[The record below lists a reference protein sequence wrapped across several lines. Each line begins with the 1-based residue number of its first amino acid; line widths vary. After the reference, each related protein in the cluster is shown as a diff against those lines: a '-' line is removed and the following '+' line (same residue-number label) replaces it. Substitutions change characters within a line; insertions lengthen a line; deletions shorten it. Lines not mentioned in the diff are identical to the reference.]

1 MSSLTEKVVATL
13 SDEIRRGAL
22 RPGDRIPTEVA
33 MMKQLSVS
41 RSVVREAISRL
52 QAAKVVETRHGI
64 GTFVLAPG
72 SEKPVQLAAADLSS
86 MLDVMAIIEFRIDV
100 EAASAALAAARRT
113 EQNLKQIHAALERF
127 ESELERGSTDTLAHD
142 IEFHLQIARASG
154 NRYFFDVLSQ
164 LGRSVSPRTRLGSAE
179 IAELDHIETLRN
191 VLNEHQMIYRAIE
204 RQDADDARAAMRMH
218 LSNSRE
224 RLRRAHELSK
234 AETWPSALERGASN
248 RASGTQ
254 KQPRRQTKG
263 PAHAQLPPAPPPPAP
278 SKPNSRI
285 CRAHRAQASASRH
298 RRAPG
303 QVRS

>member
-13 SDEIRRGAL
+13 SDEIRRGVL

-52 QAAKVVETRHGI
+52 QAARVVETRHGI
-64 GTFVLAPG
+64 GTFVLAPAAEQ
-72 SEKPVQLAAADLSS
+72 SMQLPAADLSS

-113 EQNLKQIHAALERF
+113 EQSLKQMRAALLRF

-142 IEFHLQIARASG
+142 VEFHLQIARASG

-164 LGRSVSPRTRLGSAE
+164 LGSGVSPRTRLGSAE
-179 IAELDHIETLRN
+179 IAKLDQIETLRN
-191 VLNEHQMIYRAIE
+191 VLNEHQLIYRAIE
-204 RQDADDARAAMRMH
+204 RQDPDDARAAMRMH

-224 RLRRAHELSK
+224 RLRRAHESSE
-234 AETWPSALERGASN
+234 AESRER
-248 RASGTQ
+248 
-254 KQPRRQTKG
+254 
-263 PAHAQLPPAPPPPAP
+263 
-278 SKPNSRI
+278 
-285 CRAHRAQASASRH
+285 
-298 RRAPG
+298 
-303 QVRS
+303 

>member
-1 MSSLTEKVVATL
+1 MSSLTEKVVAIL

-64 GTFVLAPG
+64 GTFVLAPAA
-72 SEKPVQLAAADLSS
+72 EKSMQLPAADLSN

-113 EQNLKQIHAALERF
+113 EQNLKQIRSALERF
-127 ESELERGSTDTLAHD
+127 EAELERGSTDTLAHD

-164 LGRSVSPRTRLGSAE
+164 LGRAVSPRTRLGSAE
-179 IAELDHIETLRN
+179 IAELDHIEHLRN

-204 RQDADDARAAMRMH
+204 RQDPDDARAAMRMH

-234 AETWPSALERGASN
+234 
-248 RASGTQ
+248 
-254 KQPRRQTKG
+254 
-263 PAHAQLPPAPPPPAP
+263 
-278 SKPNSRI
+278 
-285 CRAHRAQASASRH
+285 
-298 RRAPG
+298 PG
-303 QVRS
+303 G

>member
-52 QAAKVVETRHGI
+52 QAANVVETRHGI
-64 GTFVLAPG
+64 GTFVLAP
-72 SEKPVQLAAADLSS
+72 AAAKPMQLPGTDLSS

-113 EQNLKQIHAALERF
+113 EQNLRQISSALERF
-127 ESELERGSTDTLAHD
+127 ASELERGGTDVTAHD
-142 IEFHLQIARASG
+142 VEFHLQIARASG

-164 LGRSVSPRTRLGSAE
+164 LGRAVSPRTRLGSAE
-179 IAELDHIETLRN
+179 IAELDHIELLRN
-191 VLNEHQMIYRAIE
+191 VLSEHQTIYRAIE
-204 RQDADDARAAMRMH
+204 RQDPDDARAAMRMH

-224 RLRRAHELSK
+224 RLRRAHDLSK
-234 AETWPSALERGASN
+234 ALG
-248 RASGTQ
+248 
-254 KQPRRQTKG
+254 
-263 PAHAQLPPAPPPPAP
+263 
-278 SKPNSRI
+278 
-285 CRAHRAQASASRH
+285 
-298 RRAPG
+298 
-303 QVRS
+303 

>member
-52 QAAKVVETRHGI
+52 QAERIVETRHGI
-64 GTFVLAPG
+64 GTFVLAPAA
-72 SEKPVQLAAADLSS
+72 EKPMQLPAADLTS

-100 EAASAALAAARRT
+100 EAAAAALAASRRT
-113 EQNLKQIHAALERF
+113 EQNLKQIRTALDRF

-179 IAELDHIETLRN
+179 IAELDHIEVLRS
-191 VLNEHQMIYRAIE
+191 VLGEHLMIYRAIE

-224 RLRRAHELSK
+224 RLRRAHALTK
-234 AETWPSALERGASN
+234 AG
-248 RASGTQ
+248 
-254 KQPRRQTKG
+254 
-263 PAHAQLPPAPPPPAP
+263 
-278 SKPNSRI
+278 
-285 CRAHRAQASASRH
+285 
-298 RRAPG
+298 
-303 QVRS
+303 V

>member
-52 QAAKVVETRHGI
+52 QAAQVVETRHGI
-64 GTFVLAPG
+64 GTFVLAPP
-72 SEKPVQLAAADLSS
+72 SEQAMKLPTADLSS
-86 MLDVMAIIEFRIDV
+86 MLDVMAIIEFRIAV

-113 EQNLKQIHAALERF
+113 DQNLTQIRGALDRF
-127 ESELERGSTDTLAHD
+127 ESELERGSSDTVAHD

-164 LGRSVSPRTRLGSAE
+164 LGRAVSPRTRLGTAE
-179 IAELDHIETLRN
+179 IAELDHIEHLRN

-204 RQDADDARAAMRMH
+204 RQDPDDARAAMRMH

-234 AETWPSALERGASN
+234 AGE
-248 RASGTQ
+248 
-254 KQPRRQTKG
+254 
-263 PAHAQLPPAPPPPAP
+263 
-278 SKPNSRI
+278 
-285 CRAHRAQASASRH
+285 
-298 RRAPG
+298 
-303 QVRS
+303 